1 VTAAESLH
9 RNGTQLVI
17 IAPQASPLL
26 QQAGRS
32 RAAFDPLNL
41 SAEDLTAATAGPGNL
56 ALIID
61 DAELIQDPDA
71 RQWLKTYL
79 RSARGNERALI
90 AAGSVE
96 DFGTSVFSGWEI
108 DMKTNRRGALLS
120 PTATLQ
126 GGQIGVSLT
135 RTHLSQSGI
144 PGRALVNLG
153 DGILRTIQ
161 TPLV

>member
-1 VTAAESLH
+1 M
-9 RNGTQLVI
+9 
-17 IAPQASPLL
+17 
-26 QQAGRS
+26 
-32 RAAFDPLNL
+32 FDPLNL
-41 SAEDLTAATAGPGNL
+41 DVQSLTQATRGAGYL

-61 DAELIQDPDA
+61 DAELIQDPSA
-71 RQWLKTYL
+71 REWLKAYL
-79 RSARGNERALI
+79 RSARGAQRALI

-135 RTHLSQSGI
+135 RTHLAQSGI

-153 DGILRTIQ
+153 DGTMQTIQ
-161 TPLV
+161 APLV